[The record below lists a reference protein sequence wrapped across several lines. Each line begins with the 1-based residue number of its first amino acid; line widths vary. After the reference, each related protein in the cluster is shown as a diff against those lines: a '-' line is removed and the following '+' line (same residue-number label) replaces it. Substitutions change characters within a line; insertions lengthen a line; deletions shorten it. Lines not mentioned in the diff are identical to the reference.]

1 MNHLV
6 AEMDSPILVIAPE
19 SDHLI
24 RAALRQAGLCRPVL
38 SLFEPA
44 SLDHYLDGT
53 GCYADRKKFPLPGL
67 ILQEVTLPKLMLAEA
82 LPWLTPR
89 TDGRQIV
96 VTNLT
101 GPLESWHFE
110 SATALSAST
119 ILCQL
124 ATDDSFAHNFIE
136 ALKAGVALP
145 SDLPALV

>member
-1 MNHLV
+1 MTKPRL
-6 AEMDSPILVIAPE
+6 DSPILIIAPD

-24 RAALRQAGLCRPVL
+24 RAALRQAGISRPVL
-38 SLFEPA
+38 SLFDPG

-67 ILQEVTLPKLMLAEA
+67 ILQEVTLPKLTLAEA

-89 TDGRQIV
+89 TNGRQIV
-96 VTNLT
+96 VTNLIA
-101 GPLESWHFE
+101 PLEPWHFE
-110 SATALSAST
+110 SATALSPST

-124 ATDDSFAHNFIE
+124 PSDDSFPQFIE
-136 ALKAGVALP
+136 ALITSLALP